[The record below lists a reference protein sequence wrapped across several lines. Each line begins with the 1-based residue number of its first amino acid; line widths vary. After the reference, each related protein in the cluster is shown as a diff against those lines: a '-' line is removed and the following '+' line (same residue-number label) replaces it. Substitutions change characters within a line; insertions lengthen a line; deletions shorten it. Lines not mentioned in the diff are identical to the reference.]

1 MKTINKNTE
10 KKQRVRVLETGQ
22 LGTVTDQQLMKRNGE
37 VHRYLQVQLDDQ
49 AHLDIWF
56 WDDQLGDTR
65 ERCRV
70 TFENEDGK
78 AIFMDMEQDHER
90 EEMKMKM
97 SAKPKLTKEQRG
109 LYLQMAYEFMN
120 GIANHG

>member
-1 MKTINKNTE
+1 M
-10 KKQRVRVLETGQ
+10 
-22 LGTVTDQQLMKRNGE
+22 
-37 VHRYLQVQLDDQ
+37 
-49 AHLDIWF
+49 
-56 WDDQLGDTR
+56 
-65 ERCRV
+65 